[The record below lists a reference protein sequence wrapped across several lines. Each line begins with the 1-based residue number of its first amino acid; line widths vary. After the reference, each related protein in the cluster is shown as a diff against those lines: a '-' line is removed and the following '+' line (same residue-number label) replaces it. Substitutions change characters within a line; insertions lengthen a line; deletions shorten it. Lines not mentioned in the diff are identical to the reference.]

1 MGTPFTPHCT
11 RNGFGVVSGL
21 ADGIDT
27 EAHRGC
33 LEAGGRTLA
42 VLGTGVDVVY
52 PPRNRELYKQILKQ
66 GLVLSEYPSGT
77 APDRTHFPPVIGLL
91 LV

>member
-1 MGTPFTPHCT
+1 MVLA

-33 LEAGGRTLA
+33 LEAGGRT
-42 VLGTGVDVVY
+42 GSFRTGVDVVS
-52 PPRNRELYKQILKQ
+52 RVIERVYKQILNQ
-66 GLVLSEYPSGT
+66 GLVLSEYPVGRHRI
-77 APDRTHFPPVIGLL
+77 APTSP
-91 LV
+91 